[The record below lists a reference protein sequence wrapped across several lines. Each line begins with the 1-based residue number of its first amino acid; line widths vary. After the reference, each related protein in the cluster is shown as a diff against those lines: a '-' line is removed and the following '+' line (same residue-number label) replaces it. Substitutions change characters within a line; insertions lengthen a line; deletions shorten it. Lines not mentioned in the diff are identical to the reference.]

1 MNKFPK
7 SKIPY
12 YNKIEPS
19 LNKLMLSLD
28 RQTLFPNRSNI
39 SIPSILRKKTDKRLK
54 SLTVMLINLETQIDN
69 FEAQID
75 AHEDECSEN
84 NDQMEQ
90 QRAAL

>member
-1 MNKFPK
+1 
-7 SKIPY
+7 
-12 YNKIEPS
+12 
-19 LNKLMLSLD
+19 MLSLD

-75 AHEDECSEN
+75 ALEDECSEN